1 MGVEFQ
7 LHRGSV
13 HLARGFNQI
22 QKAGDSLADDKYD
35 RATSHLDKALKEFG
49 EASNNFTNAEND
61 AYAKAGTQIDESQR
75 AFEYEPR
82 PAETIGGFGI
92 AARHSPGP
100 ASAGA
105 GSLCRVSW
113 IAARLAESRYPLAYW
128 PDAI

>member
-61 AYAKAGTQIDESQR
+61 AYAKAGTQID
-75 AFEYEPR
+75 
-82 PAETIGGFGI
+82 GGHDQLAKSVKDYTDGNYD
-92 AARHSPGP
+92 
-100 ASAGA
+100 SAQKHLNKALENYDKALDMVG
-105 GSLCRVSW
+105 
-113 IAARLAESRYPLAYW
+113 
-128 PDAI
+128 